1 MRFALVLALVTACKF
16 SPPGATTDAPG
27 GDDGPPDDSTDGTQN
42 TSCLEKW
49 RTGTVTFAPAAKIE
63 ELSTSFVDVE
73 PWISETGLVMVFVR
87 EETAGQGEIMFA
99 SRGSTTAAF
108 GTVMPVSLSQPGYD
122 ESKAS
127 ISPDYGF
134 AVFASNLNL
143 ATAKGE
149 SDLMSSTRTAAGG
162 PEGTWPPPNQLMF
175 DAVNTTGKDQDP
187 FLLADGMRLYL
198 SIDPPAA
205 PKSYLAVSERS
216 AGVYGAPVKLFT
228 SDEHDFDPVLTEDE
242 KVIVFT
248 STRGGGAG
256 KRDLYYSTRPMRQDA
271 FGGATNIPVL
281 NTGDDEEDPALSSDG
296 CTLYFVSDRDGTLDL
311 WSAAVL

>member
-1 MRFALVLALVTACKF
+1 MTACKF
-16 SPPGATTDAPG
+16 APPSGTTDATA
-27 GDDGPPDDSTDGTQN
+27 GDDGPPDDSPDGTQT

-73 PWISETGLVMVFVR
+73 PWISENGLVMVFVR
-87 EETAGQGEIMFA
+87 EQAAGEGEIMFA
-99 SRGSTTAAF
+99 SRGSTTEAF
-108 GTVMPVSLSQPGYD
+108 GSVSPVALSNPTSD

-127 ISPDYGF
+127 LSGDFGF

-149 SDLMSSTRTAAGG
+149 TDLMSSTRTAAADPDGA
-162 PEGTWPPPNQLMF
+162 WPPPNQLMF

-187 FLLADGMRLYL
+187 YFVGGGLRLYL

-205 PKSYLAVSERS
+205 PKSYLAVSERA

-228 SDEHDFDPVLTEDE
+228 TDEQDFDPVLTADE
-242 KVIVFT
+242 KVIIFT
-248 STRGGGAG
+248 SSRGGGAG
-256 KRDLYYSTRPMRQDA
+256 KRDLYYATRPMQQDT
-271 FGGATNIPVL
+271 FGGATNLPVL
-281 NTGDDEEDPALSSDG
+281 NTADDEEDPALSADG